1 MLMYLM
7 CIRSVEGLRPL
18 VTSIGGS
25 PEACDEGSALWISG
39 AKLSDW
45 DGMPFVGRVLLISWM
60 RIRIPILLFLSG
72 AKIFVPLFRHYKATW
87 MFNYCISA

>member
-18 VTSIGGS
+18 VTSIGGL

-45 DGMPFVGRVLLISWM
+45 DGMPFVGRFFLISWM